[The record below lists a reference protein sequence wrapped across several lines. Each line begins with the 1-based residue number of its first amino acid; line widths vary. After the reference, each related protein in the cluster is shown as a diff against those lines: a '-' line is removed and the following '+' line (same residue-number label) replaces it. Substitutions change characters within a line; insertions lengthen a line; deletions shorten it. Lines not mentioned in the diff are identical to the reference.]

1 MSYSPYDDMSAVI
14 VNRADT
20 CSLSHHAGM
29 RACVM
34 IGHDFVSRPRIAPAI
49 AEDCYVLVMLFIFLF
64 FSPPIFRRP
73 CAYFCETLPHDP
85 VCPEIVYLLYR
96 GIHMCPLKTE
106 GRKPPI
112 FAHMSTQNRHFQLRH
127 SLVREN
133 RKIYNNRVNLWRVHT
148 KHGRVPTHL

>member
-1 MSYSPYDDMSAVI
+1 MLLPVSNCIDILTAVPSAFCFVLRLSLLQSPAYSFSDSKECLLWSRYFFPF
-14 VNRADT
+14 
-20 CSLSHHAGM
+20 LST
-29 RACVM
+29 
-34 IGHDFVSRPRIAPAI
+34 D
-49 AEDCYVLVMLFIFLF
+49 
-64 FSPPIFRRP
+64 FRRP
-73 CAYFCETLPHDP
+73 WYDFRETLPHDDA